1 MLNFCTSGISFR
13 RPAACL
19 CDSMNRANTQLRSR
33 LQQVRLCVITDRA
46 LSRGRGVQEVVS
58 AAIRGG
64 AQMIQFRD
72 KELPDGEF
80 YRVAADLR
88 ELTRKAD
95 VLLTIDDRVDVAMA
109 VGADGVH
116 LGGKDLP
123 LAAARALTGPEMILG
138 ASARTEQGVR
148 LAQRNGADYL
158 GLGAMFPTGTKGDA
172 VHVGPERL
180 RQLRPSIRIPVL
192 AIGGITAEN
201 VEAVI
206 RAGADGVAVIGA
218 VVGADDV
225 ASAAGRIAREI
236 HRVFLEMG

>member
-1 MLNFCTSGISFR
+1 
-13 RPAACL
+13 
-19 CDSMNRANTQLRSR
+19 MNRANEHFRSR
-33 LQQVRLCVITDRA
+33 LAQVRLCVITDRS
-46 LSRGRGVQEVVS
+46 LSRGRDVQEVVS

-72 KELPDGEF
+72 KELSDGEF
-80 YRVAADLR
+80 YRVASGLR

-95 VLLTIDDRVDVAMA
+95 VLLTIDDRVDVALA

-116 LGGKDLP
+116 LGERDLP
-123 LAAARALTGPEMILG
+123 LTAARELTGPDMILG
-138 ASARTEQGVR
+138 ASARTEEGVR
-148 LAQRNGADYL
+148 LAQQGGADYL

-172 VHVGPERL
+172 IHVGPERL
-180 RQLRPSIRIPVL
+180 RRLRPSIGIPVL

-218 VVGADDV
+218 VVGADDAAEAAESILNRIRRV
-225 ASAAGRIAREI
+225 SA
-236 HRVFLEMG
+236 EMG